1 MVRSVLV
8 ECCCLKPC
16 WTGEMGM
23 ACLILLRTNFSRS
36 FDRDD
41 SNEMGL
47 YDEGMLGG
55 LLGFKMGIIWDIFQV
70 DGILLLSQE
79 KLKIAVIAL
88 RAF

>member
-1 MVRSVLV
+1 MSWVTLVRSVLV

-16 WTGEMGM
+16 WTGERGM
-23 ACLILLRTNFSRS
+23 SCLILLRTNFSRS

-55 LLGFKMGIIWDIFQV
+55 LLGKGVDSLSCTFDGKKSFKYYKFV
-70 DGILLLSQE
+70 S
-79 KLKIAVIAL
+79 
-88 RAF
+88 RS